1 MANTVMP
8 FIMFIFLF
16 GVILLNVPVAFA
28 LFFTSIVFGLIFWG
42 WNGLYVT
49 FQGIFSLMNSWAL
62 VALPLFVF
70 MSAILE
76 RSGVADEL
84 FTTFYKLFGRV
95 RGSLAV
101 IAIMLGYTIGAMS
114 GVVAAAIASLAL
126 IIYPL
131 MVRHGYD
138 KKLAIGSVFAAGTLP
153 QVVPPSF
160 NMIVYGS
167 VAGVSVGKLF
177 AGGLGVGTVMAL
189 VFSAYVIVWSHLNK
203 DKVPVFASDQISLR
217 EKIISLKYLIG
228 PLAIIFGVLGSIFTG
243 IATPTEASGVGAFLS
258 LVYVTVRRKL
268 NRKVLEEALLVTLK
282 VTSMACWIMAGG
294 SAFSSV
300 FSGIG
305 GKKLVVDLLLSLPA
319 ARITVLVFSLA
330 LIFFLGMFVD
340 PVSIIMIM
348 TPILTPAVVN
358 LGYDPLWWGV
368 VFTSMLLV
376 SYLTPPVGLGLYY
389 FKGAIE
395 EVSMDEIYRA
405 VIPFIVLQVIAIII
419 IILYPDVVLWFIRA
433 LFRG

>member
-1 MANTVMP
+1 
-8 FIMFIFLF
+8 
-16 GVILLNVPVAFA
+16 
-28 LFFTSIVFGLIFWG
+28 
-42 WNGLYVT
+42 
-49 FQGIFSLMNSWAL
+49 
-62 VALPLFVF
+62 
-70 MSAILE
+70 
-76 RSGVADEL
+76 
-84 FTTFYKLFGRV
+84 
-95 RGSLAV
+95 
-101 IAIMLGYTIGAMS
+101 
-114 GVVAAAIASLAL
+114 SLAL